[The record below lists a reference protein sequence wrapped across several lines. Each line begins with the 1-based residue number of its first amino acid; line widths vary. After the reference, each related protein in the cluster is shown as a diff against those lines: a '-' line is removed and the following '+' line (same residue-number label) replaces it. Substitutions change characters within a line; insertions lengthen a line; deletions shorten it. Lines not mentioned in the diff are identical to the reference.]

1 VILVVFRHPIE
12 PGTED
17 ALVRSW
23 QQCKTKMLG
32 QVKGL
37 LEASIYR
44 NEAANELVCV
54 SRWASIDDW
63 KSYWSDGVPEPEGEL
78 PKNEILVE
86 IKTLARPA
94 RSPKKK
100 SPAPKR

>member
-1 VILVVFRHPIE
+1 VILVIFRHPIE
-12 PGTED
+12 PGSEA

-23 QQCKTKMLG
+23 EQCKTKMLG

-44 NEAANELVCV
+44 NEAASELVCV
-54 SRWASIDDW
+54 SRWATAEDW
-63 KSYWSDGVPEPEGEL
+63 KAYWSDGVPEPEGEL
-78 PKNEILVE
+78 PKNELLVE

-94 RSPKKK
+94 KSTKKK
-100 SPAPKR
+100 HPARKR